1 MTSLTASIIFSHS
14 LSFSEIYV
22 DLVSVSR
29 PCLAGRLFS
38 GLELLG

>member
-1 MTSLTASIIFSHS
+1 MRHDVAHCQHNFLFS
-14 LSFSEIYV
+14 FEIYV